1 MRLRISRTTVA
12 STVGTALEWYDFSLY
27 GTAAALVLPKVFF
40 PHSDELTAT
49 LTSLATFAVG
59 FFARPVGGVIIGV
72 LGDRVGRRTMLF
84 CTLVLMAVSSTLIG
98 VLPDY
103 ATAGAAAP
111 VALVVLRV
119 FQGLGAGGEYAG
131 AMLMSAEHAETRARG
146 INASAPTLGNAVGSL
161 AATGVFFLTSAV
173 LSKDSFLAYGWR
185 IPFLLSCVVGIAGF
199 VIRLKVSDSAEFA
212 SAKSAGRTARFPL
225 REVFAASRDRIAPA
239 MLISIA
245 PNMISYL
252 PSVYAL
258 SYLADDVSAPS
269 WVGLTGIVIA
279 NALKLVTVP
288 TAGWLCDRFGR
299 RPVMITGAVSAALLF
314 YPFFAMLDTG
324 TPVVIWAAFVLV
336 FTLCNDLTLAS
347 QATMLSEIFDVA
359 HRYTGVT
366 FTREIT
372 GAVIGGTIPFV
383 ATRLNTWAHGGQ
395 WSIVVYSGVL
405 CLLSA
410 VGALFVKEPPHL
422 RKSTEPR
429 DGTAVRDAAGRK
441 ER

>member
-1 MRLRISRTTVA
+1 MTLRISRATVA

-40 PHSDELTAT
+40 PDADPLSAT
-49 LTSLATFAVG
+49 LSSLGTFAVG
-59 FFARPVGGVIIGV
+59 FFARPVGGVVIGV
-72 LGDRVGRRTMLF
+72 LGDRVGRRMMLF

-119 FQGLGAGGEYAG
+119 LQGLGAGGEYAG
-131 AMLMSAEHAETRARG
+131 AMLLSAEHAEQRARG
-146 INASAPTLGNAVGSL
+146 VNASAPTLGNAVGSL

-173 LSKDSFLAYGWR
+173 MSEHSFRSYGWR
-185 IPFLLSCVVGIAGF
+185 IPFLLSCLVGVAGF
-199 VIRLKVSDSAEFA
+199 IIRLKVADSPEFRA
-212 SAKSAGRTARFPL
+212 ARGTGRGGFPL
-225 REVFAASRDRIAPA
+225 RSVFTSSGDRIAPA

-245 PNMISYL
+245 PNVISYL

-258 SYLADDVSAPS
+258 SHLADDVGTAA

-279 NALKLVTVP
+279 NALKVVTVP

-299 RPVMITGAVSAALLF
+299 RPVMITGAVSAAVLF
-314 YPFFAMLDTG
+314 YPFFVMLDTG
-324 TPVVIWAAFVLV
+324 TPVIIWAALVLI

-347 QATMLSEIFDVA
+347 QATMLSEMFDA
-359 HRYTGVT
+359 THRYTGVT

-372 GAVIGGTIPFV
+372 GAIIGGTIPFV
-383 ATRLNTWAHGGQ
+383 ATRLHAWSHGGQ
-395 WSIVVYSGVL
+395 WSVVAYSAVL

-422 RKSTEPR
+422 RKGDPSRPVVGEAAATER
-429 DGTAVRDAAGRK
+429 
-441 ER
+441 